1 MHITGFR
8 PRSATP
14 DEVAAYAAVQL
25 AALAADD
32 PGEPL
37 PARDWLTAR
46 LTRAPSPDVRR
57 LYWVARDAPDGPLTA
72 VASLML
78 AGELDSDLAAVN
90 IAVRPE
96 QRRRGTGTAL
106 LRTAAAAGGSRH
118 CLFAE
123 GIRPGTPGAAFA
135 DFHQFAVVQHT
146 LQLSLDLAA
155 VSQAS
160 WDLPD
165 PAGYRLVQ
173 WTGSAPEGLLSSYAA
188 ARNAIYE
195 APQGSMSF
203 TEPEWSPARV
213 RAEEATARDR
223 ACELWVAVA
232 VHEQTGAV
240 AGLTFLEVFAQEP
253 ELGRQQDTA
262 VLAAHRGHGLG
273 AWLKAAN
280 LRRLTAARPAVREV
294 RTSNAADNEHML
306 RVNRQVGFTVTASA
320 QNREAAL
327 ADLRA
332 RLG

>member
-32 PGEPL
+32 PDEPL

-46 LTRAPSPDVRR
+46 LTRPPSPDVRR
-57 LYWVARDAPDGPLTA
+57 LYWIARDAPDGQLTA

-78 AGELDSDLAAVN
+78 AGELDSDLAAIN

-123 GIRPGTPGAAFA
+123 GVRAGTPGAAFA
-135 DFHQFAVVQHT
+135 DFHQFAVVQQT
-146 LQLSLDLAA
+146 LLLSLDLAA
-155 VSQAS
+155 VRQAS

-173 WTGSAPEGLLSSYAA
+173 WTGSAPEDLLSSYAA

-203 TEPEWSPARV
+203 TSLSGHQSGSALRRPPPAIARVSSGLPLRSTSRPARS
-213 RAEEATARDR
+213 RD
-223 ACELWVAVA
+223 
-232 VHEQTGAV
+232 
-240 AGLTFLEVFAQEP
+240 
-253 ELGRQQDTA
+253 
-262 VLAAHRGHGLG
+262 
-273 AWLKAAN
+273 
-280 LRRLTAARPAVREV
+280 
-294 RTSNAADNEHML
+294 
-306 RVNRQVGFTVTASA
+306 
-320 QNREAAL
+320 
-327 ADLRA
+327 
-332 RLG
+332 